1 MTDKRKGALPVKIK
15 SFGWNFTGWTAIVF
29 YAVCGLLLLLWPNL
43 ALMIANYALAALL
56 CVVALVMIA
65 GYIRGEALDGMLN
78 YGLAKG
84 LILLLIGIV
93 LMIRSDILITILPFL
108 WGVAMIA
115 GGFAKVQVAFDLNR
129 VDRERWWLMLIGAL
143 LSFVLGVLAVTQP
156 AFLAGVV
163 TQFIGASLL
172 LEALL
177 DMAALLT
184 IRREV
189 KKMNV

>member
-1 MTDKRKGALPVKIK
+1 MKIK

-56 CVVALVMIA
+56 CVVALVMIS

>member
-1 MTDKRKGALPVKIK
+1 MRVK
-15 SFGWNFTGWTAIVF
+15 SFGWNFTGWSAIVF

-43 ALMIANYALAALL
+43 APMIANYVLAAML
-56 CVVALVMIA
+56 CVVAMVMIA
-65 GYIRGEALDGMLN
+65 GYIRGEALEGMLN

-93 LMIRSDILITILPFL
+93 LFLRNDILTTLLPFL

-129 VDRERWWLMLIGAL
+129 VDRERWWLMLLGAL
-143 LSFVLGVLAVTQP
+143 LSFVLGVIAVTKP
-156 AFLAGVV
+156 MFLVNV
-163 TQFIGASLL
+163 ITQFIGAALL

-177 DMAALLT
+177 DLSALLI

-189 KKMNV
+189 KKQDA

>member
-1 MTDKRKGALPVKIK
+1 
-15 SFGWNFTGWTAIVF
+15 
-29 YAVCGLLLLLWPNL
+29 
-43 ALMIANYALAALL
+43 
-56 CVVALVMIA
+56 
-65 GYIRGEALDGMLN
+65 
-78 YGLAKG
+78 
-84 LILLLIGIV
+84 
-93 LMIRSDILITILPFL
+93 
-108 WGVAMIA
+108 MIA

-156 AFLAGVV
+156 AFLAGIV

-184 IRREV
+184 IQREV

>member
-1 MTDKRKGALPVKIK
+1 VRVK
-15 SFGWNFTGWTAIVF
+15 SFDWNFTGWTAIVF
-29 YAVCGLLLLLWPNL
+29 YAVCGLLLLLWPSL
-43 ALMIANYALAALL
+43 ALTIANYALAATL
-56 CVVALVMIA
+56 CAVALVMIA

-93 LMIRSDILITILPFL
+93 LFVRSDILIALLPFL
-108 WGVAMIA
+108 WGVAMLA

-129 VDRERWWLMLIGAL
+129 VDRERWWLMLLGAL
-143 LSFVLGVLAVTQP
+143 LSFVLGIIAVTKP
-156 AFLAGVV
+156 LFLADVI

-177 DMAALLT
+177 DLMALLT

>member
-1 MTDKRKGALPVKIK
+1 MRIK

-43 ALMIANYALAALL
+43 ALTIANYALAATL

-65 GYIRGEALDGMLN
+65 SYIRGEALEGMLN

-93 LMIRSDILITILPFL
+93 LMIRSDILIAILPFL

-129 VDRERWWLMLIGAL
+129 VSRERWWLMLLGAL
-143 LSFVLGVLAVTQP
+143 LSFVLGVIAVTRP
-156 AFLAGVV
+156 VFLANVI

-177 DMAALLT
+177 DVVALCM

-189 KKMNV
+189 NKMNA

>member
-1 MTDKRKGALPVKIK
+1 MRIK

-43 ALMIANYALAALL
+43 ALTIANYALAATL

-65 GYIRGEALDGMLN
+65 GYIRGEALEGMLN

-93 LMIRSDILITILPFL
+93 LMIRSDILIALLPFL

-129 VDRERWWLMLIGAL
+129 VSRERWWLMLLGAL
-143 LSFVLGVLAVTQP
+143 LSFVLGVIAVTRP
-156 AFLAGVV
+156 VFLANVI

-177 DMAALLT
+177 DVVALWM

-189 KKMNV
+189 NKMSA